1 LTNTTVSLQ
10 WLPPKFPNGIV
21 RYYHIHYYL
30 DDILQQ
36 QDLIDSFDE
45 QQVINEQ
52 RRITVHDT
60 KVFKCIFKNIIY
72 CILIY
77 ILILHKI
84 LTKKKTP

>member
-1 LTNTTVSLQ
+1 MSLQ
-10 WLPPKFPNGIV
+10 WSPPKFTNGVV

-60 KVFKCIFKNIIY
+60 KVNL
-72 CILIY
+72 LIY
-77 ILILHKI
+77 LHKHDVYNINIFINRTI
-84 LTKKKTP
+84 LRKNQTSGMYL

>member
-1 LTNTTVSLQ
+1 VSLQ
-10 WLPPKFPNGIV
+10 WSPPKFANGVV

-36 QDLIDSFDE
+36 QDLIDSIDE

-60 KVFKCIFKNIIY
+60 KVI
-72 CILIY
+72 ILIY
-77 ILILHKI
+77 LHKHDI
-84 LTKKKTP
+84 NSLFVQF